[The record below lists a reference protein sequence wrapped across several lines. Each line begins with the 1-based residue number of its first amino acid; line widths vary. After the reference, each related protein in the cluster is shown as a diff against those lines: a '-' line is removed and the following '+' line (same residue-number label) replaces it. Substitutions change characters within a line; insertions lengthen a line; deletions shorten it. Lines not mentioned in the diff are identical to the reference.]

1 MSSID
6 DATPQ
11 EWDEMNARRIEEE
24 EPLKKGQS
32 TLGKTYSKLINS
44 AMVDNINNPEHYNQG
59 AVECIEA
66 IEAMLSPDEFI
77 GYLRGNSL
85 KYRWRMRYKGSPI
98 EDQKKAAWYENKLIE
113 FWMEN
118 KDDLGQKSGT

>member
-11 EWDEMNARRIEEE
+11 EWDEMNARRSNEE
-24 EPLKKGQS
+24 EPLIKCTS

>member
-1 MSSID
+1 MSID

-11 EWDEMNARRIEEE
+11 EWDEMTARRRKEEE
-24 EPLKKGQS
+24 ESLRKGPS
-32 TLGKTYSKLINS
+32 TLGKTYSNLINS

-66 IEAMLSPDEFI
+66 IEAMLTADEFV

-98 EDQKKAAWYENKLIE
+98 DDQRKAAWYENKLLE
-113 FWMEN
+113 YWTEN
-118 KDDLGQKSGT
+118 EDDLGQKS

>member
-24 EPLKKGQS
+24 APLKKGPS

-118 KDDLGQKSGT
+118 KDDLGQESGT

>member
-1 MSSID
+1 MSID

-11 EWDEMNARRIEEE
+11 EWNEMNARRIEEE
-24 EPLKKGQS
+24 EPLRKAPS
-32 TLGKTYSKLINS
+32 TLGKTYSKLING

-66 IEAMLSPDEFI
+66 IEAMLTADEFV

-98 EDQKKAAWYENKLIE
+98 DDQRKAAWYETKLLE
-113 FWMEN
+113 YWTEN
-118 KDDLGQKSGT
+118 EDDLGQKS

>member
-1 MSSID
+1 MSID

-11 EWDEMNARRIEEE
+11 EWDEMTARRRKEEE
-24 EPLKKGQS
+24 ESLRKGPS
-32 TLGKTYSKLINS
+32 TLGKTYSNLINS

-66 IEAMLSPDEFI
+66 IEAMLTADEFV

-85 KYRWRMRYKGSPI
+85 KYRWRMRYKGSPSNPLF
-98 EDQKKAAWYENKLIE
+98 QFLISSNPSSSLNCD
-113 FWMEN
+113 F
-118 KDDLGQKSGT
+118 L

>member
-1 MSSID
+1 MRSID

-11 EWDEMNARRIEEE
+11 EWDEMNARRIKEE
-24 EPLKKGQS
+24 EPLIKGTS

-118 KDDLGQKSGT
+118 KDDLGQESGT